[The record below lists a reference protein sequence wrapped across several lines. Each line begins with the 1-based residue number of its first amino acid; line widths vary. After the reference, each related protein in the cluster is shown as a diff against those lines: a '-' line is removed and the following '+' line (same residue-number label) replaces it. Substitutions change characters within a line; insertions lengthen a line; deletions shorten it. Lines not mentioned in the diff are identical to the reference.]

1 MGNRGKT
8 KSSSRASLARWGRTR
23 RTDERQQHR
32 RRLIGRNERQ
42 PPEALDLVTVRSTR
56 PTARE
61 VPNLGGSAG
70 SEPRRPR
77 ADDLCA
83 AASMGEGGGRERGG
97 CEKSREPSWGSAVQ
111 QIQHPDPDE
120 EGASPPPATG
130 AAKAAVARLHASG
143 RTTSLAEPEGP
154 ASTILG
160 GHTGFSRRPP
170 AGRDKARGCEWG
182 RRQGSFGHPR
192 VLGGWGYFWRR

>member
-8 KSSSRASLARWGRTR
+8 KSSSRASPARWGRTR

-97 CEKSREPSWGSAVQ
+97 CEKSREPSWGSAGQ

-160 GHTGFSRRPP
+160 VTRVFLDGPQLTGTRRGDASGDGGRAAPVTLESR
-170 AGRDKARGCEWG
+170 GVGC
-182 RRQGSFGHPR
+182 
-192 VLGGWGYFWRR
+192 FWRR